1 MSGKDMV
8 LLNDVKTVVVVR
20 THITVNKYLLN
31 LLPTTIY
38 LMS

>member
-20 THITVNKYLLN
+20 TQNTVNKYLLN